1 MRQPSI
7 EETIA
12 DAIALQ
18 GWTVVPNFLE
28 SADVAQLAAEARA
41 LRAAG
46 ELHRAGIGKGNEY
59 SINDD
64 IRGDFIA
71 WIEETQAS
79 PTQLAYLARLES
91 LRLHVNY
98 ALFLGLFD
106 LEAQI
111 AIYPPGAY
119 YRKHVDQFQQ
129 ENQRT
134 LSCVLYLNQE
144 WQPEDGG
151 QLRLYL
157 DGERED
163 RYQDIQ
169 PTGGTLA
176 VFLSARFWHEVLP
189 AKRDRLSIT
198 GWFRKRTDNPL
209 EMV

>member
-79 PTQLAYLARLES
+79 PAQLAYLARLES

-134 LSCVLYLNQE
+134 LSCVLYLNQD